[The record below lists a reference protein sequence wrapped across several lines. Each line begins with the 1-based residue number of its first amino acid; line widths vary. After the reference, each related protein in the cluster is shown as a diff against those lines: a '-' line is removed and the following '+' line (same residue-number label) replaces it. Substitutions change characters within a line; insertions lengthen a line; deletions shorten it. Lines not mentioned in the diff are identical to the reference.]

1 MPTLAEIV
9 STNVNR
15 VRIEHDLSTR
25 ELASRCNMPQK
36 TVHSVMTL
44 AHVPK
49 LDTIDQLC
57 RAMFIQPQAVV
68 TESMPLNMLMSR
80 RIGRLINSYKTLTPD
95 QRDQVE
101 ALVESFNTK
110 REIIQPQPVQYEE
123 AVYRTQ

>member
-1 MPTLAEIV
+1 MPTLADIV
-9 STNVNR
+9 STNIER

-36 TVHSVMTL
+36 TVHSVLKLT
-44 AHVPK
+44 HVPR

-57 RAMFIQPQAVV
+57 RSLFIQPQAVV

-80 RIGRLINSYKTLTPD
+80 RVGRLINSYKTLTPD

-101 ALVESFNTK
+101 ALVEALSTK
-110 REIIQPQPVQYEE
+110 GEVIQPKAEQYEGT
-123 AVYRTQ
+123 VYRTQ